1 MAKIVCVVGTRP
13 EAIKMAPVVI
23 ALRERFSCSD
33 HSVTVVGTGQHEEI
47 VDQALAVFG
56 LRVDH
61 RLGALVP
68 GQGLAQLLARLL
80 AELDAYLSSELPDFI
95 LAQGDTSSVLA
106 TAICSFYRNIPFG
119 HVEAGLRTGNLGH
132 PFPEEFH
139 RLATAKATIAHFAP
153 TEQARAALLREG
165 VADSS
170 ILVTGNT
177 VIDAARLAPVNTT
190 ILKTLGIRSDA
201 RLVVM
206 TTHRRE
212 SQGEVMAAALRAL
225 RAAVEA
231 HPDVVVVLPVHP
243 NPLVGSVV
251 RRELGDSSAV
261 ILVPS
266 LSYGEM
272 INLLRR
278 AFVVVTDSGGIQ
290 EEAQF
295 LGAPVLITRDH
306 TERQEIVELGSAVL
320 VGSAGERLRANLD
333 RLLSDTAYYASMTH
347 KPSPYGDGT
356 AATKISDH
364 VWRHLGTSSTSSS
377 AFCK

>member
-1 MAKIVCVVGTRP
+1 MTKILCVVGTRP

-23 ALRERFSCSD
+23 SLRQRFNSAQ
-33 HSVTVVGTGQHEEI
+33 HAIRLVGTGQHEE
-47 VDQALAVFG
+47 VLDQALAVFG
-56 LRVDH
+56 LRLDQ

-68 GQGLAQLLARLL
+68 GQGLAPLLGRLL
-80 AELDAYLSSELPDFI
+80 AELDSYLSMEPPDFI

-106 TAICSFYRNIPFG
+106 AAICSFYRGIPFG
-119 HVEAGLRTGNLGH
+119 HIEAGLRTGDVKH

-139 RLATAKATIAHFAP
+139 RIIASTAATVHFAP
-153 TEQARAALLREG
+153 TEKARAALLNQG
-165 VADSS
+165 IDKAT
-170 ILVTGNT
+170 IFVTGNT
-177 VIDAARLAPVNTT
+177 VIDAARLVPVDMT
-190 ILKTLGIRSDA
+190 IIEGLGIRPNA

-212 SQGEVMAAALRAL
+212 NQGASMTAALRAV
-225 RAAVEA
+225 RAVAEA

-243 NPLVGSVV
+243 NPGVSAAV
-251 RRELGDSSAV
+251 RRELSDSPGV
-261 ILVPS
+261 ILTPPLDYV
-266 LSYGEM
+266 EM

-295 LGAPVLITRDH
+295 LGAPILITRDH

-320 VGSAGERLRANLD
+320 VGSAGDGLRSNLE
-333 RLLSDTAYYASMTH
+333 RLLSDSDHYASMAQ

-356 AATKISDH
+356 AAAKISEYIWH
-364 VWRHLGTSSTSSS
+364 RLT
-377 AFCK
+377 